1 ALSVTLLA
9 GAGLLVRSF
18 HELSRVEPGFDT
30 KGVLTFRVSGSWG
43 ETADWAAVVQRI
55 DATIDALASLPGV
68 EAAATSGWDVPGVPA
83 QWQTTFEVVEAST
96 DARPIIAEGR
106 AVSAEYFLTM
116 RIPVLAGEPCRRAP
130 PPPAGPGLPVYEM

>member
-1 ALSVTLLA
+1 
-9 GAGLLVRSF
+9 
-18 HELSRVEPGFDT
+18 
-30 KGVLTFRVSGSWG
+30 GSWG

-130 PPPAGPGLPVYEM
+130 PPPAGPGLPVYEMMVNRAFVDRYLADRPSPIGLHLREVEGSIPASRIVGVV